1 MVKEAKAAQQ
11 QKISDLEASL
21 AKATT
26 DLLANRAAVSVLKG
40 EKAQLEKN
48 LAAQVD
54 LLANRAAVSV
64 LKGEKAQLE
73 KNLAAQVEAAEG
85 FKKDIEKVFFSLLY
99 LPPSSSLSP
108 SCFSLARTP
117 PPAQLAFAKEE
128 EEEEDFFFFSR
139 TLR

>member
-85 FKKDIEKVFFSLLY
+85 FKKDIEKANNGLTVTEEKTSRFLETTKIVSRRNPLEKW
-99 LPPSSSLSP
+99 SS
-108 SCFSLARTP
+108 
-117 PPAQLAFAKEE
+117 
-128 EEEEDFFFFSR
+128 D
-139 TLR
+139 